1 MQGIYKGKYLI
12 GIYNKPEVAGNDE
25 AVAILDNC
33 AQFARY
39 IGKSVRMATAIAA
52 RRLRNR
58 KPDIVIDGRVYE
70 LHLIE
75 FSNE

>member
-33 AQFARY
+33 RQLAAFM
-39 IGKSVRMATAIAA
+39 GKSVRIATAIAA
-52 RRLRNR
+52 RRMTSR
-58 KPDIVIDGRVYE
+58 KPDIKIGGKIYE
-70 LHLIE
+70 LHLIAFE
-75 FSNE
+75 E